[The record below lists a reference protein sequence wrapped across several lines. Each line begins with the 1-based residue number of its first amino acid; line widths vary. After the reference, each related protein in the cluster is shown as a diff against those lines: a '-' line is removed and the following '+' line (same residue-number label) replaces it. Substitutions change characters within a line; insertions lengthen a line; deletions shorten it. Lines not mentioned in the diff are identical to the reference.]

1 VGVIGINASEG
12 RLGQDARVRVEL
24 QSPAYCFLIALN
36 PDGKTQLCYPEEP
49 TIVPQATAEIDYPAD
64 PESGFPLT
72 DGVGTQVFVVVASS
86 KPLPSYAEWSKSL
99 GVLPWKPA
107 EIDTVWEF
115 DGRRFE
121 RQIVGRGAPR
131 RLADLPGPLDA
142 ACRVFRA
149 GPGVEAIRAM
159 AFPVKPQ
166 PESKKPQ
173 GPD

>member
-1 VGVIGINASEG
+1 MDG
-12 RLGQDARVRVEL
+12 RTQSTLLIRVRN
-24 QSPAYCFLIALN
+24 PA
-36 PDGKTQLCYPEEP
+36 
-49 TIVPQATAEIDYPAD
+49 
-64 PESGFPLT
+64 

-121 RQIVGRGAPR
+121 RQIVRGDPR

-142 ACRVFRA
+142 ACRVGWA
-149 GPGVEAIRAM
+149 GPDVEAIRAV
-159 AFPVKPQ
+159 AFPVKPR
-166 PESKKPQ
+166 PESNEPQ
-173 GPD
+173 GTD